1 MQAAVV
7 QLLILLLAATVSS
20 ADFLSQVAFLLGV
33 LLFLYSLAG
42 ALDTFL
48 GHDFRYIVIGNW
60 LERASRANL
69 GRPERRR
76 KWLGSRGSDRTDRR
90 E

>member
-7 QLLILLLAATVSS
+7 QLMILILAIASS
-20 ADFLSQVAFLLGV
+20 AGFQPHVAFLLGS

-48 GHDFRYIVIGNW
+48 GYDFRYVIIGNW
-60 LERASRANL
+60 LEHVSQANL
-69 GRPERRR
+69 DRPERRR
-76 KWLGSRGSDRTDRR
+76 RWFGGGGPERTDRR